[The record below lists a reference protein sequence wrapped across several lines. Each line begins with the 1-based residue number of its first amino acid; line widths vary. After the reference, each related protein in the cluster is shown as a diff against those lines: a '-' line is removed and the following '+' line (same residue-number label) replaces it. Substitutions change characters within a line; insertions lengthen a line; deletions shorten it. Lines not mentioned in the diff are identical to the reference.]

1 MIIIPIFPTVVT
13 QSNIGRYI
21 VDQELLSTIQQ
32 NCHINTG
39 GNCYSKNQQILNLK
53 EFVNLKTLLLQEV
66 NNYFDEIFKYP
77 TTIMPYITTSW
88 MNFNLKGQQHH
99 PHQHPNSILSG
110 VFYLNVNDDDSIMF
124 TKSSSNQI
132 VIKPTEYNVF
142 NSDTWAIPVTTGDVV
157 LFPSNLFHA
166 VPPVTHDGTRI
177 SIAFNVFI
185 KGEIGKES
193 ESTYLN
199 LQ

>member
-1 MIIIPIFPTVVT
+1 MIIIPVFPTTIT
-13 QSNIGRYI
+13 QSNIGKYS
-21 VDQELLSTIQQ
+21 VDQNLLTTIQQ
-32 NCHINTG
+32 DCHTNTG
-39 GNCYSKNQQILNLK
+39 GNCYSKNQQILNLT
-53 EFVNLKTLLLQEV
+53 EFLNLKTLLLQEV
-66 NNYFDEIFKYP
+66 TKYFDEIFRSPK
-77 TTIMPYITTSW
+77 TITPYITTSW
-88 MNFNLKGQQHH
+88 MNFNTKGQEHH

-110 VFYLNVNDDDSIMF
+110 VFYLNVDSNDSIMF

-132 VIKPTEYNVF
+132 VFKPTEYTIF
-142 NSDTWAIPVTTGDVV
+142 NSDSWSIPVANGDVV

-166 VPPVTHDGTRI
+166 VPPVTHDNTRI

-185 KGEIGKES
+185 KGEIGEAS